1 MNNFTISR
9 TGTYLTVQ
17 DFGRFN
23 YQHLGISP
31 SGAMDHRI
39 LLALNTII
47 TNSENQFLEFAY
59 VGPSLKITEGAI
71 KACVG
76 GECKIFVQKQNNTQ
90 IEHKPYTSINLF
102 EGDELTIHNTI
113 DSVYGYIAIENGL
126 GLQPCLNSYSTDTKA
141 QIGSIPR
148 PLQIGDNFSIE
159 NKVSSWDLTF
169 NNDIIIEKQCNFK
182 VYPGPQM
189 NFFSDET
196 IQQFVSTPYI
206 ITTQSD
212 RMGLRLKGEPLI
224 SHNTHDIL
232 SEGILPGSIQIPS
245 NGQPIVLL
253 RDIPCTGGYPKIA
266 LLASEDISKISQL
279 PPGSKVT
286 FDL

>member
-1 MNNFTISR
+1 MNSFEISR

-17 DFGRFN
+17 DFGRHH

-39 LLALNTII
+39 PTSLEFVIPNHK
-47 TNSENQFLEFAY
+47 NQFLEFAY

-71 KACVG
+71 KVCVG
-76 GECKIFVQKQNNTQ
+76 GNCKIFVQKKNNTQ
-90 IEHKPYTSINLF
+90 IEYQPFTSINLF
-102 EGDELTIHNTI
+102 EGDELTIHETI

-126 GLQPCLNSYSTDTKA
+126 GLEPCLGSYATDTKA
-141 QIGSIPR
+141 NIGSISR
-148 PLQIGDNFSIE
+148 SLQIGDIFHINE
-159 NKVSSWDLTF
+159 DVNSWELISKEITTV
-169 NNDIIIEKQCNFK
+169 IKQTNFK
-182 VYPGPQM
+182 VYPGPQLS
-189 NFFSDET
+189 FFDDET
-196 IQQFVSTPYI
+196 IQYFISSSYK

-212 RMGLRLKGEPLI
+212 RMGLRLEGEPLKSI
-224 SHNTHDIL
+224 QSHDIL
-232 SEGILPGSIQIPS
+232 SEGILPGCIQVPN

-266 LLASEDISKISQL
+266 ILDSEDVSKIAQL

>member
-1 MNNFTISR
+1 MNSFEITR

-17 DFGRFN
+17 DFGRFH

-39 LLALNTII
+39 PLALETII
-47 TNSENQFLEFAY
+47 THHGNQFLEFAY
-59 VGPSLKITEGAI
+59 VGPSLKITKGAI

-102 EGDELTIHNTI
+102 EGDELTILNTI

-126 GLQPCLNSYSTDTKA
+126 GLQPCLGSFATDTKA
-141 QIGSIPR
+141 QIGSISR
-148 PLQIGDNFSIE
+148 PLQIGDIFNIE
-159 NKVSSWDLTF
+159 DKVSTWDIEF
-169 NNDIIIEKQCNFK
+169 NNKIIIEKQSNFN
-182 VYPGPQM
+182 VSPGPQM
-189 NFFSDET
+189 NFFSDEA
-196 IQQFVSTPYI
+196 IHQLVSTPYI
-206 ITTQSD
+206 ITSQSD

-224 SHNTHDIL
+224 SDLTHDIL
-232 SEGILPGSIQIPS
+232 SEGILPGSIQVPT

-266 LLASEDISKISQL
+266 LLAHEDISKIAQL
-279 PPGSKVT
+279 PPGSTVT